1 MKKLTTRW
9 YYSLEELLEMVNKE
23 EGLGLIVYPDA
34 VTDGENVEQG
44 FGSVVDGM
52 IDNAHFSLES
62 LDGTESKKM
71 FTSYLWPEF
80 RNSIVLYV
88 DSITSPWEEPAEPSY
103 NEVYEALQEEVTRWA
118 RWYKD
123 SYERFSVLIDAY
135 KTIENT
141 LLSRVTTVTSTEG
154 ESEQGSVSN
163 GEDSSLNLRNDTPQE
178 GGDFTADPYV
188 NEATKHS
195 GSSTNTNTI
204 NNSITSTS
212 TVATDLNTP
221 IERLNEVREKLHNL
235 YADWADEFARFVV
248 YSAE

>member
-1 MKKLTTRW
+1 MKNHKN
-9 YYSLEELLEMVNKE
+9 S
-23 EGLGLIVYPDA
+23 A
-34 VTDGENVEQG
+34 
-44 FGSVVDGM
+44 
-52 IDNAHFSLES
+52 AS
-62 LDGTESKKM
+62 LDDTESKKM

-88 DSITSPWEEPAEPSY
+88 DSVTPPWEEPAEPSY
-103 NEVYEALQEEVTRWA
+103 DEIYETLQEEITRWA

-123 SYERFSVLIDAY
+123 SHERYSVLISAY
-135 KTIENT
+135 KTVENT

-154 ESEQGSVSN
+154 ESEQGSVYN
-163 GEDSSLNLRNDTPQE
+163 GEDNSLNLRNDTPQE

-188 NEATKHS
+188 NEATKHT

-235 YADWADEFARFVV
+235 YADWADEFARFVI